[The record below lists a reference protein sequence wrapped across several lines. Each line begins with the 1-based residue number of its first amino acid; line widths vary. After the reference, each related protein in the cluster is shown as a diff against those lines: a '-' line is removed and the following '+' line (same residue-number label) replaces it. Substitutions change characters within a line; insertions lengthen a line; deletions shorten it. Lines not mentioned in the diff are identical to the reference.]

1 MTKATVNLSTA
12 NKGANKSAAKT
23 AAKTAVKSTTKAAT
37 KAALKV
43 PLKVPLKADPS
54 AQVELRPDAAPVLS
68 PGLALAPVMDLLCTH
83 FVLTL
88 TLRQAGKFNLRRDW
102 NSLLSLV
109 ARHFV
114 WPAPVLKRL
123 RVYLAHRCKGNAL
136 WKGHERLSDAA
147 FIERYG
153 VWRGAYEEGTL
164 FFYIDEYIKDS
175 PKDLLAVLGVS
186 CDWVAQR
193 LKKEST
199 LVEKNIDALAGLMQ
213 LNPAERALL
222 LYGTLARY
230 QRDLRGLLVEFKV
243 SNAQEAH
250 AALAAVAGV
259 EATEV
264 GEALRAGSRLERIG
278 MVENLISEQ
287 NITDLADLMKVSDQ
301 LPPVLMREYRAPGE
315 LMAVFT
321 RPVPKSELQASDFSF
336 VQADADVLTALLRN
350 ATQRKEPGVNVLL
363 YGPPGTG
370 KTELAKVCAA
380 AAGLQLYEVEY
391 ADRDGNSLS
400 GRDRYRSL
408 QISQVFL
415 KASGQVALLFDEVE
429 DVFPPISSEAAQ
441 LIARLDAD
449 AAPSSG
455 ASVNGKAWV
464 NQILETNP
472 VPVIWVTNR
481 IEQIDPAFRRRFQ
494 YHLLLKSPPPGA
506 RESIVRRTL
515 GEVPVSPGFIA
526 KLAERKELTPAQIR
540 TAVRFARLAQSDTPT
555 PPSPVGEATEPAS
568 TPVTTALV
576 DTTSEASVVAL
587 AESAAQASPFELLI
601 ERQLANAD
609 KALGGNRNPRERGA
623 RRVVTDYDLSLLNV
637 DSRFEIPRIVEALS
651 RRGHGTLCFHGAPGT
666 GKTALAEHIARA
678 LGRPLMVRQT
688 SDIASKY
695 VGETEQNM
703 AKMFEEASAE
713 GAVLL
718 LDEAD
723 SFLRSRRLAE
733 RNYEITEVNEML
745 QGMER
750 FAGVF
755 ICTTNLFEELDEA
768 ALRRFTFKVRF
779 QPLTAEQRVRM
790 FEAEALGGRAAELT
804 DEHRSRLAA
813 MDLLVPGDFAAV
825 QRQVEILAETLT
837 ADEFLLQLEAE
848 HRVKPEVRQRR
859 GIGFQ
864 R

>member
-1 MTKATVNLSTA
+1 MARSLTDSRWL
-12 NKGANKSAAKT
+12 
-23 AAKTAVKSTTKAAT
+23 
-37 KAALKV
+37 
-43 PLKVPLKADPS
+43 
-54 AQVELRPDAAPVLS
+54 LS
-68 PGLALAPVMDLLCTH
+68 PGLAEAPVLDVLCTH

-88 TLRQAGKFNLRRDW
+88 TLRQAGRFNLRRDW

-109 ARHFV
+109 GRHLV
-114 WPAPVLKRL
+114 WPQPVLG
-123 RVYLAHRCKGNAL
+123 RVRGFLAQRCKGNPQ
-136 WKGHERLSDAA
+136 WRGHEQLSDAA
-147 FIERYG
+147 FLERHG
-153 VWRGAYEEGTL
+153 PWRGPYEEGTL
-164 FFYIDEYIKDS
+164 FFYIDEYIKDA
-175 PKDLLAVLGVS
+175 PKDLLTVLGS
-186 CDWVAQR
+186 TCDWIARR

-199 LVEKNIDALAGLMQ
+199 LVQKNIDALAGLLQ

-243 SNAQEAH
+243 SNAQEAY

-259 EATEV
+259 EAGDV
-264 GEALRAGSRLERIG
+264 AEALRAGSRLERIG

-321 RPVPKSELQASDFSF
+321 RPVAPSELQIADFAF
-336 VQADADVLTALLRN
+336 VAEDAAMLTALLKN
-350 ATQRKEPGVNVLL
+350 ANSRKEAGVNVLL

-380 AAGLQLYEVEY
+380 AAGLSLYEVEY

-415 KASGQVALLFDEVE
+415 KGSPTVALLFDEVE

-441 LIARLDAD
+441 LIARLD
-449 AAPSSG
+449 SSDG
-455 ASVNGKAWV
+455 NAGSVNSSVSGKAWV

-494 YHLLLKSPPPGA
+494 YHLMLKSPPPGA
-506 RESIVRRTL
+506 RL
-515 GEVPVSPGFIA
+515 GLVTRALADVPVGEGFAA
-526 KLAERKELTPAQIR
+526 KLAERRGLTPAQIR
-540 TAVRFARLAQSDTPT
+540 TAVRFARLAQPQDAADADA
-555 PPSPVGEATEPAS
+555 GGLEA
-568 TPVTTALV
+568 
-576 DTTSEASVVAL
+576 
-587 AESAAQASPFELLI
+587 LI

-609 KALGGNRNPRERGA
+609 KALGGAPAERGA
-623 RRVVTDYDLSLLNV
+623 RVVVTSYDLSLLNV
-637 DSRFEIPRIVEALS
+637 ESRFEVPRIVEALK

-666 GKTALAEHIARA
+666 GKTALAEHIAQA
-678 LGRPLMVRQT
+678 LLRPLMIRQT

-703 AKMFEEASAE
+703 ARMFEEAQNES
-713 GAVLL
+713 AVLL

-723 SFLRSRRLAE
+723 SFLRSRRMAE
-733 RNYEITEVNEML
+733 RNYEVTEVNQML

-755 ICTTNLFEELDEA
+755 ICTTNLFEDLDEA

-779 QPLTAEQRVRM
+779 HPLTPEQRLRMFVAEALGGQADALTAEQRQ
-790 FEAEALGGRAAELT
+790 
-804 DEHRSRLAA
+804 RLAA
-813 MDLLVPGDFAAV
+813 LDELVPGDFAAV
-825 QRQVEILAETLT
+825 QRQVEVLGAALEP
-837 ADEFLLQLEAE
+837 DEFLSQLESE
-848 HRVKPEVRQRR
+848 HRVKPGVRQRR